1 MWVFSPQLA
10 YFFGKREQTVENG
23 HVKQSVAESQ
33 MPELKEL
40 RVTEQVG
47 EASIPLY
54 IS

>member
-1 MWVFSPQLA
+1 VA
-10 YFFGKREQTVENG
+10 YFFGKREQTFENE

-33 MPELKEL
+33 MQQLKEL